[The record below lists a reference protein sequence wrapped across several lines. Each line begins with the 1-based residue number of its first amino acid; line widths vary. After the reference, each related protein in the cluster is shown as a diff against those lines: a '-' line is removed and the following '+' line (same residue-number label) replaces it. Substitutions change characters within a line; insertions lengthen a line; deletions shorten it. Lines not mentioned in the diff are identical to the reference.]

1 MDLKGSPRP
10 DPLGFFRSPWKTEM
24 SSLSRGDALME
35 ELQAPMG
42 NFYLSFCRLFVS
54 LILFRGSLPW
64 VDGWKEG

>member
-1 MDLKGSPRP
+1 
-10 DPLGFFRSPWKTEM
+10 
-24 SSLSRGDALME
+24 ME

-54 LILFRGSLPW
+54 LILFRGSLQW